1 MRIIA
6 LRPAGLA
13 ISFVALL
20 AAAPGFAQDAPPIA
34 ALAPHVELTPAPAI
48 AAPVTG
54 PTPAIPVPAP
64 PAPVPTVQAAPTPP
78 APGTAAARPVAVT
91 PPKPKVVQTRPPAVK
106 AAPPIQAKSAG
117 LPPKSTS
124 PTTPASVV
132 SALPPEP
139 IKLSD
144 DPRPSLSP
152 QTFTATLQAAERY
165 RALAD
170 AGGWPR
176 VPNEMALLKPGE
188 AGPAVSALKKRLVVT
203 GDMQAHE
210 LDGSSVFD
218 EAVASGIRRF
228 QARHGLEPTG
238 VVGPRTLVHLNIP
251 ARMRAKQL
259 EASAGRLMGS
269 KFTFAER
276 YVVVNI
282 PGATVEAV
290 ERGVVARRYIA
301 VVGRPERASPQVE
314 TRITSVNFNPTWTV
328 PTSII
333 KKDII
338 PHVRKDPGYLAKMRI
353 RLFDGQGQEVDPA
366 TIDWSTERAANYTL
380 RQDAGADNSLGEIRL
395 DMPNKHAVYM
405 HDTPSK
411 RLFARSLRAQSSG
424 CVRVSGVK
432 TLAAWLLET
441 SPGPRGPGSSW
452 TGMEIETAIAG
463 GARIDARLAKSVP
476 VAWVYMTGFASPD
489 GSVHFRDDVYG
500 LDEPKP
506 AAVES
511 PAPIADPAATSSIA
525 PRKQAQQREP
535 TGRL

>member
-1 MRIIA
+1 M
-6 LRPAGLA
+6 
-13 ISFVALL
+13 
-20 AAAPGFAQDAPPIA
+20 
-34 ALAPHVELTPAPAI
+34 
-48 AAPVTG
+48 
-54 PTPAIPVPAP
+54 
-64 PAPVPTVQAAPTPP
+64 
-78 APGTAAARPVAVT
+78 
-91 PPKPKVVQTRPPAVK
+91 
-106 AAPPIQAKSAG
+106 
-117 LPPKSTS
+117 
-124 PTTPASVV
+124 
-132 SALPPEP
+132 
-139 IKLSD
+139 
-144 DPRPSLSP
+144 
-152 QTFTATLQAAERY
+152 QAAERY

-176 VPNEMALLKPGE
+176 VPNDMSILKPGE
-188 AGPAVSALKKRLVVT
+188 AGPAVAVLKKRLVVT

-210 LDGSSVFD
+210 LDGTVFD
-218 EAVASGIRRF
+218 EAVSSGIRRF

-238 VVGPRTLVHLNIP
+238 IVGPRTLVHLNIP
-251 ARMRAKQL
+251 ARMRVRQL

-269 KFTFAER
+269 KFSFGER

-290 ERGVVARRYIA
+290 ERGTVARRYIA

-328 PTSII
+328 PVSII

-338 PHVRKDPGYLAKMRI
+338 PHVRKDPGYLAKMHI

-366 TIDWSTERAANYTL
+366 TIDWSTERAANYTI

-463 GARIDARLAKSVP
+463 GTRVDARLAKSVP

-500 LDEPKP
+500 IDEPKP
-506 AAVES
+506 EL
-511 PAPIADPAATSSIA
+511 PAPALVADPGATSSIA
-525 PRKQAQQREP
+525 PRKQVQRDP
-535 TGRL
+535 IPRL